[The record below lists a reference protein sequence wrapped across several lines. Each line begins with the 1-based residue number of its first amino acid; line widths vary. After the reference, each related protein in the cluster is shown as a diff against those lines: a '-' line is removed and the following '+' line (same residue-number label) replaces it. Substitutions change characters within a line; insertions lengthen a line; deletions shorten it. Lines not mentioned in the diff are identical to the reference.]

1 MVCGRDVGQRAAA
14 LLIQDPFT
22 GPPIQEL
29 HGAGDYSMTEVV
41 KILGQAIGRDDVHYL
56 QVSIED
62 ARSGMLASGA
72 SPSFID
78 AIMDTARSY
87 NEGEECERRTCSP
100 QEIPPQRHCISSH
113 LTFLYRRLPPHMF
126 EIQVVGRVDE
136 YANFA
141 IEENP
146 MIDGG

>member
-78 AIMDTARSY
+78 AIMDTARSF
-87 NEGEECERRTCSP
+87 NEGEEWAREVR
-100 QEIPPQRHCISSH
+100 SSRNTAPTT
-113 LTFLYRRLPPHMF
+113 LL
-126 EIQVVGRVDE
+126 Q
-136 YANFA
+136 FA
-141 IEENP
+141 ADVFAP
-146 MIDGG
+146 AFTATPV